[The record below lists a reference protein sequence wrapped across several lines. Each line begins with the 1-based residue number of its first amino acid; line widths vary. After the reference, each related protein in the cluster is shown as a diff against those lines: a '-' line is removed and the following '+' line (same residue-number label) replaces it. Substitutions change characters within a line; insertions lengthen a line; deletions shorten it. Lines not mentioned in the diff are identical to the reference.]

1 MVGKPLNVFH
11 FCDILPFLIHYM
23 VIQFL
28 ILVGLFLVCIS
39 NTRTAYLFPPCSI
52 CYQSVIAKWGSR
64 RLNVRRD
71 DSRISTMT
79 IMGVGIVRFN
89 HEKSKKHLCRKLSI
103 QRCFFIIIETARL
116 SRRFNNNWHRK
127 PIDGCCDEKL

>member
-1 MVGKPLNVFH
+1 
-11 FCDILPFLIHYM
+11 M

-52 CYQSVIAKWGSR
+52 CYQSVIAKCGSR

-79 IMGVGIVRFN
+79 MMGVGIVRFN

-103 QRCFFIIIETARL
+103 QRCFFLLLKQQGCPAVSIKTGIENLLMVAVTRNSSL
-116 SRRFNNNWHRK
+116 ISRN
-127 PIDGCCDEKL
+127 

>member
-1 MVGKPLNVFH
+1 MAN
-11 FCDILPFLIHYM
+11 
-23 VIQFL
+23 QFL

-39 NTRTAYLFPPCSI
+39 NTRTAYLLPYCSI

-64 RLNVRRD
+64 PLNVRRD

-89 HEKSKKHLCRKLSI
+89 HEKSKKHLCRKLYL
-103 QRCFFIIIETARL
+103 QRCFFLLIETPRL
-116 SRRFNNNWHRK
+116 SRRFKRNWHRK
-127 PIDGCCDEKL
+127 PIDGRCDEKL

>member
-11 FCDILPFLIHYM
+11 FCDILPFLIDYM

-39 NTRTAYLFPPCSI
+39 NTRTAYLFPHCSI

-64 RLNVRRD
+64 PHWPGVPFCPFLASD
-71 DSRISTMT
+71 YLPLLLLSQDKGPKILGGT
-79 IMGVGIVRFN
+79 IFY
-89 HEKSKKHLCRKLSI
+89 
-103 QRCFFIIIETARL
+103 
-116 SRRFNNNWHRK
+116 
-127 PIDGCCDEKL
+127 